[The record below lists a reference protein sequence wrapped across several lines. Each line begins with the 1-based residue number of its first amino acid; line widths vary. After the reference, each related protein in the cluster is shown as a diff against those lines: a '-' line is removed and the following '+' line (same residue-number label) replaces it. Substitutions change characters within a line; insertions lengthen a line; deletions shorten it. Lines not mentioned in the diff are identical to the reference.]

1 VHLAIDRQELVA
13 KTLEGAGVPC
23 ALLDPKLAGDV
34 ALPLDEV
41 QKLPGCRQPKDQD
54 IAEAKRLVEKHH
66 PNGVDIEAAVRSAG
80 GYIDRAQLVLSQ
92 LRRIGIRG
100 TMKTYESAAGFA
112 VYGKGDFVFIATQ
125 DRAMVTSDPGDLFT
139 LIYTT
144 PAGSNWGKWSDAK
157 VDELSERALREPDPA
172 KRKQIYLEL
181 QRHILAGAPSAVP
194 VGWVEGFHF
203 VDKRVRGYKF
213 GTTVYDSNTFMKVWL
228 AQ

>member
-54 IAEAKRLVEKHH
+54 IAEAKRLVEKHY

-92 LRRIGIRG
+92 RRRIGIRG
-100 TMKTYESAAGFA
+100 TM
-112 VYGKGDFVFIATQ
+112 
-125 DRAMVTSDPGDLFT
+125 
-139 LIYTT
+139 
-144 PAGSNWGKWSDAK
+144 
-157 VDELSERALREPDPA
+157 
-172 KRKQIYLEL
+172 
-181 QRHILAGAPSAVP
+181 
-194 VGWVEGFHF
+194 
-203 VDKRVRGYKF
+203 
-213 GTTVYDSNTFMKVWL
+213 
-228 AQ
+228 

>member
-1 VHLAIDRQELVA
+1 MHTQKPPFNNPDLRKAVYLAIDRQELVA

-54 IAEAKRLVEKHH
+54 IAEAKRLVEKHY

-100 TMKTYESAAGFA
+100 TMKTYESAAA
-112 VYGKGDFVFIATQ
+112 SPSTARATSCSSPPRIA
-125 DRAMVTSDPGDLFT
+125 R
-139 LIYTT
+139 
-144 PAGSNWGKWSDAK
+144 W
-157 VDELSERALREPDPA
+157 
-172 KRKQIYLEL
+172 
-181 QRHILAGAPSAVP
+181 
-194 VGWVEGFHF
+194 
-203 VDKRVRGYKF
+203 
-213 GTTVYDSNTFMKVWL
+213 
-228 AQ
+228 